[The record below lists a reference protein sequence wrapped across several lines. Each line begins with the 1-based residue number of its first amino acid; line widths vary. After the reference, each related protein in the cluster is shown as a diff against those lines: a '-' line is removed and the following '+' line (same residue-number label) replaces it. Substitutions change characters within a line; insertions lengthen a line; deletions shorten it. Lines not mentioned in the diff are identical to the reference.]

1 MIVILIII
9 MIVILI
15 IMMMVRLTVLK
26 LKPPTSPRAW
36 AQHVVRAS
44 WGWDYHHD
52 TAEETDADK
61 VDTIDEQNMCDN
73 NDKTGEAADWWTLPR
88 GDPCKGLTR

>member
-44 WGWDYHHD
+44 WGWDYHDD
-52 TAEETDADK
+52 TAEDTDADA
-61 VDTIDEQNMCDN
+61 DEADADADKGDN
-73 NDKTGEAADWWTLPR
+73 IAENK
-88 GDPCKGLTR
+88 CV